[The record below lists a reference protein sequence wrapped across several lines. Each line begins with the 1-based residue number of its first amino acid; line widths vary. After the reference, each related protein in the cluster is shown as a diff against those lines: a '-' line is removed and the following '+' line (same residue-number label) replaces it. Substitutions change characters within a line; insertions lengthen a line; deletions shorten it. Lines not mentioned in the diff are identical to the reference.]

1 MPSIRHSSLFAL
13 PSFVLVRPTSSF
25 RPSSLFVLRRCSSF
39 VLPSSSSSFNAVVV
53 VTDSAFVRSVFAL
66 QRTFPRDDERTNERV
81 KSAVQDPSAYG
92 TFTAFVCGNVAWTYV
107 SISRTSPR
115 RWRRQGRATA
125 WIGLRAWLVVFDAPL
140 LPTTVVHR
148 RPNRILQVSFGV
160 CMYVCMYVCTHFA
173 FFLSQRFLQP
183 LGTFLGSREVLRSG
197 NRVAGMFH
205 RLKDSSTGSKIKAA
219 TTTTTTT
226 TTMTMTTT
234 PQRPQQQGSIYRIDR

>member
-1 MPSIRHSSLFAL
+1 MPSFHHSPLFVL
-13 PSFVLVRPTSSF
+13 PSFVLRRPSVIRPTSLFVLRRCSSF
-25 RPSSLFVLRRCSSF
+25 VVVRPSSLFVLRRCSSF

-173 FFLSQRFLQP
+173 FF
-183 LGTFLGSREVLRSG
+183 
-197 NRVAGMFH
+197 VANDFCSPWEHCAVRGKFCVP
-205 RLKDSSTGSKIKAA
+205 A
-219 TTTTTTT
+219 TVWLAC
-226 TTMTMTTT
+226 
-234 PQRPQQQGSIYRIDR
+234 SID